1 MSAAERT
8 QQLRQFSQQDNV
20 PNSWSALLAL
30 ACFIAIASIIGIGL
44 MQRYLYAKPVY
55 AGAIESGIDKI
66 NELELA
72 RIETAPANRQTAE
85 LSFARYEMRED
96 LTAKTTRIAN
106 SVSEALRAAG
116 SQDVLTAR
124 SELRQ
129 SDAAMWQYSLF
140 NAQLPLSVT
149 EEQITAHLAMAID
162 DNTVRIEKISG
173 APRGQ
178 TWWSVRCNGIECATV
193 HAINGPEGDP
203 NFRLAA
209 FSAELAGLD
218 PDVLV
223 QEFHADPEALPLDSS
238 DFKIDAPTPSSSP
251 APPVTGPLRLAIV
264 VDDGGYGGW
273 ITEEILAMPNT
284 LTLSILPH
292 APYSYETAQRA
303 NELGF
308 EVMLHMPME
317 NVSGKTTYPG
327 EITVTMDV
335 HQMMDLT
342 KQALADVPGAVGIN
356 NHTGSKFTSNA
367 EAMRTWLDLIKDSGY
382 FFIDSRTSKYAC
394 AFEVAD
400 EMDIP
405 SAENDLFLDH
415 HSGTDY
421 IRARFREVI
430 EMVKRHGKAITICH
444 FRKNTIP
451 VLKEMFPIIE
461 KEGIELVHAS
471 TLVK

>member
-8 QQLRQFSQQDNV
+8 QRLRQFSQQDNV

-30 ACFIAIASIIGIGL
+30 ACFIAIASVIGIGL
-44 MQRYLYAKPVY
+44 MQRYLYTKPVY
-55 AGAIESGIDKI
+55 AGSIESGIDTM

-72 RIETAPANRQTAE
+72 RIETAPADSQSTEA
-85 LSFARYEMRED
+85 SFARYEMRED
-96 LTAKTTRIAN
+96 LTAKTTRIAH

-116 SQDVLTAR
+116 SQDVRTAR

-140 NAQLPLSVT
+140 NAQLPIAVSEEIVT
-149 EEQITAHLAMAID
+149 THLAMAIAD
-162 DNTVRIEKISG
+162 SSVRIEKISG
-173 APRGQ
+173 APQGQ

-193 HAINGPEGDP
+193 HAINGPHGDP
-203 NFRLAA
+203 NFKLAA

-218 PDVLV
+218 PDELV
-223 QEFHADPEALPLDSS
+223 QEFHADPETLPLDSN
-238 DFKIDAPTPSSSP
+238 DFKIDAPMPSSSP
-251 APPVTGPLRLAIV
+251 TPPVTGPLRLAII

-303 NELGF
+303 SELGF
-308 EVMLHMPME
+308 EIMLHMPME

-327 EITVTMDV
+327 EITVTMDAN
-335 HQMMDLT
+335 QMMDLT

-356 NHTGSKFTSNA
+356 NHTGSKFTSNE

-400 EMDIP
+400 EMEIP
-405 SAENDLFLDH
+405 SAEN
-415 HSGTDY
+415 
-421 IRARFREVI
+421 
-430 EMVKRHGKAITICH
+430 
-444 FRKNTIP
+444 
-451 VLKEMFPIIE
+451 
-461 KEGIELVHAS
+461 
-471 TLVK
+471 

>member
-1 MSAAERT
+1 
-8 QQLRQFSQQDNV
+8 
-20 PNSWSALLAL
+20 
-30 ACFIAIASIIGIGL
+30 
-44 MQRYLYAKPVY
+44 MQRYLHTKPVY
-55 AGAIESGIDKI
+55 AGAIESSTAKLR
-66 NELELA
+66 ELELA
-72 RIETAPANRQTAE
+72 RIDTAPANTQTAE
-85 LSFARYEMRED
+85 ASFARYEIRED

-116 SQDVLTAR
+116 SHDVRTAR

-140 NAQLPLSVT
+140 NAQLPISVSEDVVT
-149 EEQITAHLAMAID
+149 THLAMAIAD
-162 DNTVRIEKISG
+162 SSVRVEKISG
-173 APRGQ
+173 APQGQ
-178 TWWSVRCNGIECATV
+178 TWWSVRYDGIECATV
-193 HAINGPEGDP
+193 HATNGPQGDP
-203 NFRLAA
+203 NFKLAA
-209 FSAELAGLD
+209 FSAELAGLN
-218 PDVLV
+218 PDELV
-223 QEFHADPEALPLDSS
+223 EELHADPEALPLDSS
-238 DFKIDAPTPSSSP
+238 DFKIDAPMPSSSP

-303 NELGF
+303 TELGF

-327 EITVTMDV
+327 EITVTMDAN
-335 HQMMDLT
+335 QMMDLT

-367 EAMRTWLDLIKDSGY
+367 DAMRTWLDLIKDSGY

-400 EMDIP
+400 EMEIP

-444 FRKNTIP
+444 FRKNTVP

>member
-1 MSAAERT
+1 MSAVEQT
-8 QQLRQFSQQDNV
+8 QQLRQFSQQDSV

-30 ACFIAIASIIGIGL
+30 ACFIAIASVIGIGL
-44 MQRYLYAKPVY
+44 MQRYLYTKPVY
-55 AGAIESGIDKI
+55 AGAIESSIEKL

-72 RIETAPANRQTAE
+72 RNDNGAAKSTAAE
-85 LSFARYEMRED
+85 ATFTRYEMRED
-96 LTAKTTRIAN
+96 LTAKTARIAN
-106 SVSEALRAAG
+106 SVAEALRAAG
-116 SQDVLTAR
+116 SHDVRTAR

-129 SDAAMWQYSLF
+129 SDAAMWQYSLL
-140 NAQLPLSVT
+140 NALLPISVNAENVT
-149 EEQITAHLAMAID
+149 THLAMAIA
-162 DNTVRIEKISG
+162 DNTVRIETISG
-173 APRGQ
+173 APQGQ
-178 TWWSVRCNGIECATV
+178 TWWSVRCNGIECTTV
-193 HAINGPEGDP
+193 HAINGPQGDP
-203 NFRLAA
+203 NFKLAA

-218 PDVLV
+218 PDDLV

-238 DFKIDAPTPSSSP
+238 DFKIDAPMPSSSP
-251 APPVTGPLRLAIV
+251 LPPVTGPLRLAIV

-303 NELGF
+303 TELGF

-327 EITVTMDV
+327 EITVTMDAN
-335 HQMMDLT
+335 QMMDLT

-356 NHTGSKFTSNA
+356 NHTGSKFTSNS
-367 EAMRTWLDLIKDSGY
+367 EAMRTWLELIKDSGY

-400 EMDIP
+400 EMEIP

-444 FRKNTIP
+444 FRKNTVP

-461 KEGIELVHAS
+461 KEGIEIVHAS

>member
-8 QQLRQFSQQDNV
+8 QQLRQFSQQTSV

-30 ACFIAIASIIGIGL
+30 ACFTAIASVIGIGL
-44 MQRYLYAKPVY
+44 MQRYLYTKPVY
-55 AGAIESGIDKI
+55 AGAIESSVEKL

-72 RIETAPANRQTAE
+72 RYDTPPTKPAMAE
-85 LSFARYEMRED
+85 ATFARYELRED
-96 LTAKTTRIAN
+96 LTAKTSRIAN
-106 SVSEALRAAG
+106 TVAEALRAAG
-116 SQDVLTAR
+116 SSDVRTAR
-124 SELRQ
+124 TELRQ
-129 SDAAMWQYSLF
+129 SDTATWHYALLS
-140 NAQLPLSVT
+140 AQIPVSVT
-149 EEQITAHLAMAID
+149 DENVTTHLAMAIAD
-162 DNTVRIEKISG
+162 SSVRIEKITG
-173 APRGQ
+173 APEGQ
-178 TWWSVRCNGIECATV
+178 TWWSVRCDGIECTTV
-193 HAINGPEGDP
+193 HAITGAHGDP
-203 NFRLAA
+203 NFKLAA

-218 PDVLV
+218 PDELM
-223 QEFHADPEALPLDSS
+223 QEFHSDSDALPLDSS
-238 DFKIDAPTPSSSP
+238 DFKIDAPMPSSSP
-251 APPVTGPLRLAIV
+251 SPPVTGPLRLAIV

-303 NELGF
+303 TALGF

-327 EITVTMDV
+327 EVTVTMDAN
-335 HQMMDLT
+335 QMMDLT

-400 EMDIP
+400 EMEIP

-415 HSGTDY
+415 HAGPDY

-444 FRKNTIP
+444 FRKNTVP

-461 KEGIELVHAS
+461 KEGIEIVHAS